1 MRPNAL
7 SRDLHEFV
15 EEMEKKH
22 GCEIHFI
29 TWGCDINNDG
39 ATIRNE
45 DSRFINIEY
54 REN

>member
-22 GCEIHFI
+22 DCKIKFI
-29 TWGCDINNDG
+29 SWGLDVDYGGIY
-39 ATIRNE
+39 TRNE
-45 DSRFINIEY
+45 DSRFINVEY
-54 REN
+54 KSN